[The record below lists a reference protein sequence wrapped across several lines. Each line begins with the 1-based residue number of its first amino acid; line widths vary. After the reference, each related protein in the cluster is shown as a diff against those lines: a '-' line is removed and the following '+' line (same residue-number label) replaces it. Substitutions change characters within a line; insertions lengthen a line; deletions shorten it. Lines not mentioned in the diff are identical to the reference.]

1 MLVGLAQASLCPI
14 KDQMSVF
21 QLKSESRNNHNSTI
35 ETKQEIRNMSWNQ
48 IKKLRIIQRCDSARY
63 QRAQWVLLL
72 CEGVWRVCL
81 CLKLCYSHQRI
92 KSCLAQLMLLPCRH
106 GAEREPWRA
115 EALQGGDL
123 RAVQG
128 EVCENKC
135 SRAQWELARIWA
147 PISISQRKDQE
158 PAERGANSSGQAG
171 CVSGSTLTSRVVGG
185 GHAWVHQALWG

>member
-1 MLVGLAQASLCPI
+1 MFWNENLDSC
-14 KDQMSVF
+14 KSKFHDQDNTGDEEYEL
-21 QLKSESRNNHNSTI
+21 QQNE
-35 ETKQEIRNMSWNQ
+35 
-48 IKKLRIIQRCDSARY
+48 KLRIIQICDSAWY
-63 QRAQWVLLL
+63 HRAQWVLLL

-81 CLKLCYSHQRI
+81 CLKVCYSHQRI

-128 EVCENKC
+128 EVCKNKC
-135 SRAQWELARIWA
+135 SRAQWELGFLA

-158 PAERGANSSGQAG
+158 PVQRTANSPSRGDCVRAPDSPAG
-171 CVSGSTLTSRVVGG
+171 L
-185 GHAWVHQALWG
+185 